1 MTLQIYSIVL
11 MLTNFCNFFCVKF
24 YYQIVAIFLLLN
36 KEIVYFCNIINTSK
50 NVYIDFTG

>member
-1 MTLQIYSIVL
+1 

-24 YYQIVAIFLLLN
+24 YYQVVAIFLLLN